1 MRRRIVRDTFSFQ
14 LIKKS
19 AASAA
24 RLGRMLTTRGVI
36 ETPAFM
42 PVGTQATVKTL
53 TPEEVSDLGAEIIL
67 GNTYHLYLRPGTEV
81 IAAAG
86 GLHRFMNW
94 KRPALTDSGGF
105 QVFSL
110 SALRQVTDEGVQFRS
125 HLDGSPHFLT
135 PERAM
140 EVQGVLGSDI
150 AMAFDECSPYPC
162 SYEEVVAAVERT
174 ALWAERCLR
183 MPAPDGQVVFGIVQG
198 GVWPELRLR
207 SARLLTS
214 MNFEG
219 YAIGGLS
226 VGEPKPLMYEILDS
240 TTPLLPEHKPRYL
253 MGVGSADCLWEGVR
267 RGIDMFDCVLPTRVA
282 RNGTALTAEGKVV
295 LRNAEYAFDFSPIE
309 PGCSC
314 YTCANFTRAY
324 LRHLFKAGE
333 ILGHRLLTIH
343 NLHFTLTLMK
353 EIRQAILE
361 DSFEI
366 RHEKFKA
373 RFTSTKEL

>member
-1 MRRRIVRDTFSFQ
+1 
-14 LIKKS
+14 
-19 AASAA
+19 
-24 RLGRMLTTRGVI
+24 
-36 ETPAFM
+36 M

-53 TPEEVSDLGAEIIL
+53 TPDDLCKLGAEIIL
-67 GNTYHLYLRPGTEV
+67 SNTYHLYLRPGTEV

-86 GLHRFMNW
+86 GLHSFMNW
-94 KRPALTDSGGF
+94 ERPVLTDSGGF

-110 SALRQVTDEGVQFRS
+110 SSLRQVTDEGVQFRS
-125 HLDGSPHFLT
+125 HLDGSSHFLT
-135 PERAM
+135 PEQSM

-174 ALWAERCLR
+174 ALWAERCLQVSL
-183 MPAPDGQVVFGIVQG
+183 PDNQVVFGIVQG
-198 GVWPELRLR
+198 GMFPELRSQ

-214 MNFEG
+214 MNFAG

-226 VGEPKPLMYEILDS
+226 VGEPKPMMYEILDS
-240 TTPLLPEHKPRYL
+240 TAPLLPEDKPRYL

-282 RNGTALTAEGKVV
+282 RNGTALTANGKVV
-295 LRNAEYAFDFSPIE
+295 VRNAEYAFDFSPIE

-343 NLHFTLTLMK
+343 NLHFTLNLMK
-353 EIRQAILE
+353 EIRKAILE
-361 DSFEI
+361 NTFES
-366 RHEKFKA
+366 RHEEFKT
-373 RFTSTKEL
+373 RFNSNEAK

>member
-1 MRRRIVRDTFSFQ
+1 MPNGFNFQ
-14 LIKKS
+14 LLKKS
-19 AASAA
+19 AGSAA
-24 RLGRMLTTRGVI
+24 RLGRLQTTRGVI
-36 ETPAFM
+36 DTPAFM

-53 TPEEVSDLGAEIIL
+53 TPEEVSELGAQIIL
-67 GNTYHLYLRPGTEV
+67 SNTYHLSLRPGTEV

-94 KRPALTDSGGF
+94 EHPVLTDSGGF

-110 SALRQVTDEGVQFRS
+110 SSLRQVTDQGVQFRS
-125 HLDGSPHFLT
+125 HLDGSPQFLT
-135 PERAM
+135 PERSM
-140 EVQGVLGSDI
+140 EIQGVLGSDI

-162 SYEEVVAAVERT
+162 SYEQVVAAVERT
-174 ALWAERCLR
+174 ALWAERCLQ
-183 MPAPDGQVVFGIVQG
+183 APLPDRQVVFGIVQG
-198 GVWPELRLR
+198 GMFPELRSR

-214 MNFEG
+214 MNFAG

-226 VGEPKPLMYEILDS
+226 VGEPKPMMYEILDS
-240 TTPLLPEHKPRYL
+240 TAPLLPEEKPRYL

-282 RNGTALTAEGKVV
+282 RNGTALTAGGKVV
-295 LRNAEYAFDFSPIE
+295 IRNAEYALDFSPIE

-343 NLHFTLTLMK
+343 NLHFTLTLMRQ
-353 EIRQAILE
+353 IREAILE
-361 DSFEI
+361 DAFES
-366 RHEKFKA
+366 RHEEFKV
-373 RFTSTKEL
+373 RFNSNEAKRSLN

>member
-1 MRRRIVRDTFSFQ
+1 LQNTFSFQ
-14 LIKKS
+14 LLKKS
-19 AASAA
+19 AGSAA
-24 RLGRMLTTRGVI
+24 RLGRLQTTRGAI
-36 ETPAFM
+36 DTPAFM

-53 TPEEVSDLGAEIIL
+53 TPEEVSQLGAEIIL
-67 GNTYHLYLRPGTEV
+67 SNTYHLYLRPGTEV

-94 KRPALTDSGGF
+94 ERPVLTDSGGF

-110 SALRQVTDEGVQFRS
+110 SSLRQVTDEGVQFRS

-135 PERAM
+135 PERSM

-162 SYEEVVAAVERT
+162 SYEEAVAAVERT
-174 ALWAERCLR
+174 ALWAERCLKVSL
-183 MPAPDGQVVFGIVQG
+183 PDSQVVFGIVQG
-198 GVWPELRLR
+198 GVFPELRSR

-214 MNFEG
+214 MNFAG

-226 VGEPKPLMYEILDS
+226 VGEPKPMMYEILDR
-240 TTPLLPEHKPRYL
+240 TTPLLPEDKPRYL

-267 RGIDMFDCVLPTRVA
+267 CGIDMFDCVLPTRVA
-282 RNGTALTAEGKVV
+282 RNGTALTARGKVV
-295 LRNAEYAFDFSPIE
+295 IRNAEYALDFSPIE

-353 EIRQAILE
+353 EIRKAILA
-361 DSFEI
+361 DTFES
-366 RHEKFKA
+366 RHEEFKA
-373 RFTSTKEL
+373 RYHSAKEL

>member
-1 MRRRIVRDTFSFQ
+1 LQNTFSFQ
-14 LIKKS
+14 LLKKS
-19 AASAA
+19 AGSAA
-24 RLGRMLTTRGVI
+24 RLGRLKTTRGAI
-36 ETPAFM
+36 DTPAFM

-53 TPEEVSDLGAEIIL
+53 TPEEVSQLGAEIIL
-67 GNTYHLYLRPGTEV
+67 SNTYHLYLRPGTEV

-94 KRPALTDSGGF
+94 ERPVLTDSGGF

-110 SALRQVTDEGVQFRS
+110 SSLRQVTDEGVQFRS

-135 PERAM
+135 PERSM

-162 SYEEVVAAVERT
+162 SYEEAVAAVERT
-174 ALWAERCLR
+174 ALWAERCLKVSL
-183 MPAPDGQVVFGIVQG
+183 PDSQVVFGIVQG
-198 GVWPELRLR
+198 GVFPELRSR

-214 MNFEG
+214 MNFAG

-226 VGEPKPLMYEILDS
+226 VGEPKPMMYEILDR
-240 TTPLLPEHKPRYL
+240 TTPLLPEDKPRYL

-267 RGIDMFDCVLPTRVA
+267 CGIDMFDCVLPTRVA
-282 RNGTALTAEGKVV
+282 RNGTALTARGKVV
-295 LRNAEYAFDFSPIE
+295 IRNAEYALDFSPIE

-353 EIRQAILE
+353 EIRKAILA
-361 DSFEI
+361 DTFES
-366 RHEKFKA
+366 RHEEFKA
-373 RFTSTKEL
+373 RYHSAKEL

>member
-1 MRRRIVRDTFSFQ
+1 LPNGFNFQ
-14 LIKKS
+14 LLKKS
-19 AASAA
+19 AGSAA
-24 RLGRMLTTRGVI
+24 RLGRLQTTRGVI
-36 ETPAFM
+36 DTPAFM

-53 TPEEVSDLGAEIIL
+53 TPEEVSELGAQIIL
-67 GNTYHLYLRPGTEV
+67 SNTYHLSLRPGTEV

-94 KRPALTDSGGF
+94 EHPVLTDSGGF

-110 SALRQVTDEGVQFRS
+110 SSLRQVTDQGVQFRS
-125 HLDGSPHFLT
+125 HLDGSPQFLT
-135 PERAM
+135 PERSM
-140 EVQGVLGSDI
+140 EIQGVLGSDI

-162 SYEEVVAAVERT
+162 SYEQVVAAVERT
-174 ALWAERCLR
+174 ALWAERCLQ
-183 MPAPDGQVVFGIVQG
+183 APLPDRQVVFGIVQG
-198 GVWPELRLR
+198 GMFPELRSR

-214 MNFEG
+214 MNFAG

-226 VGEPKPLMYEILDS
+226 VGEPKPMMYEILDS
-240 TTPLLPEHKPRYL
+240 TAPLLPEEKPRYL

-282 RNGTALTAEGKVV
+282 RNGTALTAGGKVV
-295 LRNAEYAFDFSPIE
+295 IRNAEYALDFSPIE

-343 NLHFTLTLMK
+343 NLHFTLTLMRQ
-353 EIRQAILE
+353 IREAILE
-361 DSFEI
+361 DAFES
-366 RHEKFKA
+366 RHEEFKV
-373 RFTSTKEL
+373 RFNSNEAKRSLN

>member
-1 MRRRIVRDTFSFQ
+1 LQNTFGFQ
-14 LIKKS
+14 LLKKS
-19 AASAA
+19 AGSAA
-24 RLGRMLTTRGVI
+24 RLGRLQTTRGVI
-36 ETPAFM
+36 DTPAFM

-53 TPEEVSDLGAEIIL
+53 TPEEVSELGAEIIL

-94 KRPALTDSGGF
+94 ERPVLTDSGGF

-110 SALRQVTDEGVQFRS
+110 AALRQVTDEGVQFRS

-135 PERAM
+135 PERSM

-150 AMAFDECSPYPC
+150 AMAFDECPPYPC
-162 SYEEVVAAVERT
+162 SYEDAVAAVERT

-183 MPAPDGQVVFGIVQG
+183 APLPDGQVVFGIVQG
-198 GVWPELRLR
+198 GVFPELRSR

-214 MNFEG
+214 MNFAG

-226 VGEPKPLMYEILDS
+226 VGEPKPVMYEILDC
-240 TTPLLPEHKPRYL
+240 TAPLLPEDKPRYL

-282 RNGTALTAEGKVV
+282 RNGTALTARGKVV
-295 LRNAEYAFDFSPIE
+295 IRNAEYALDFSPIE
-309 PGCSC
+309 PGCGC

-353 EIRQAILE
+353 EIRKAILE
-361 DSFEI
+361 DSFES
-366 RHEKFKA
+366 RHEEFKA
-373 RFTSTKEL
+373 RYHSAKEL